1 MKLDNFMLES
11 TVQLSKIISSQIAKV
26 KIYVLYAGK
35 NRNHTHFSKAM
46 IEDKLVPTM
55 YGMPIIGE
63 FNKDKNDFGGHGGKT
78 IITDDG
84 IEFQETTVAYGF
96 IPESSQIRWESVKE
110 VNGTYRD
117 YLVCDAY
124 VWYKRFPELETMLEE
139 PKGQSMEIEIK
150 DAYWNEGLQAYDIT
164 DAEFTGACIL
174 GVEPCFESAKIG
186 RFSLEKMKYD
196 LAEMAQEL
204 KEAIKSEVKTEV
216 KEFENMET
224 EEAVKRKKDEETVE
238 EVKEPEEPK
247 DPEVEESEDD
257 ATDGET
263 GDGEKEEVEEET
275 PTPEQQEVE
284 EGEVVE
290 EEAPVEEEETVEE
303 PEAEAEPETADEEVS
318 EDVLDDAD
326 ADSGE
331 SAEFSQEQIQAM
343 QQELEELRAFKAS
356 QEKVQKEQIME
367 SFENELT
374 EEDLAPVKEN
384 LDNLTV
390 DEVETQCFALLGK
403 KKMNFSVVKPTVNK
417 ELVAVGSKFAHEDE
431 TLPAWARAIQKH
443 TSKRQ

>member
-46 IEDKLVPTM
+46 IEDKLVPSM

-63 FNKDKNDFGGHGGKT
+63 FNKEKQDFGGHGGKT
-78 IITDDG
+78 TITDDG
-84 IEFQETTVAYGF
+84 IEFEQTTVAYGF

-124 VWYKRFPELETMLEE
+124 VWYKRFPELQTMLDE
-139 PKGQSMEIEIK
+139 PKGQSMEIDIK

-204 KEAIKSEVKTEV
+204 KEAIKSEVRTDMKD
-216 KEFENMET
+216 FENQEVVEET
-224 EEAVKRKKDEETVE
+224 VEQVEETVE
-238 EVKEPEEPK
+238 ESTEEKVEEEVSTEEPK
-247 DPEVEESEDD
+247 EEPQAEEATEEASEEF
-257 ATDGET
+257 AE
-263 GDGEKEEVEEET
+263 EEAAKEEVEETE
-275 PTPEQQEVE
+275 PEANEEAQEEPVTEEEPEVVE
-284 EGEVVE
+284 EAVE
-290 EEAPVEEEETVEE
+290 EEAPVQE
-303 PEAEAEPETADEEVS
+303 EAEAKEEFTA
-318 EDVLDDAD
+318 
-326 ADSGE
+326 
-331 SAEFSQEQIQAM
+331 EQIQAM
-343 QQELEELRAFKAS
+343 QQELEELREFKNA
-356 QEKVQKEQIME
+356 QERAQKEELMK

-374 EEDLAPVKEN
+374 EEELAPVREQI
-384 LDNLTV
+384 DSLTTV
-390 DEVETQCFALLGK
+390 EVETQCFALLGK
-403 KKMNFSVVKPTVNK
+403 KKMNFSVAQPTVNK
-417 ELVAVGSKFAHEDE
+417 EVVAIGANFAQED
-431 TLPAWARAIQKH
+431 TNIPAWARAIQRH

>member
-46 IEDKLVPTM
+46 IEEKLIPSM

-63 FNKDKNDFGGHGGKT
+63 YIKEKEDFGGHGGKT
-78 IITDDG
+78 TITESG
-84 IEFQETTVAYGF
+84 IEYEPTTVAYGF
-96 IPESSQIRWESVKE
+96 IPESSQMRWESVKE
-110 VNGTYRD
+110 LNGTYRD

-124 VWYKRFPELETMLEE
+124 VWYKRFPELETLLEE
-139 PKGQSMEIEIK
+139 PRNQSMEIDIK

-164 DAEFTGACIL
+164 DAELTGCCVL
-174 GVEPCFESAKIG
+174 GLTTEPCFESAKIG

-204 KEAIKSEVKTEV
+204 KEVIKSEVKTEV

-224 EEAVKRKKDEETVE
+224 EEMTKVEETEVKDTVTEIQEEEVVEETEEKVKEEAAEEPETQEEEEVVEEVSEEAETEVEEPQEETVE
-238 EVKEPEEPK
+238 EEPAAEEPE
-247 DPEVEESEDD
+247 
-257 ATDGET
+257 AT
-263 GDGEKEEVEEET
+263 EEVEE
-275 PTPEQQEVE
+275 VK
-284 EGEVVE
+284 
-290 EEAPVEEEETVEE
+290 EEAEEET
-303 PEAEAEPETADEEVS
+303 ETAE
-318 EDVLDDAD
+318 
-326 ADSGE
+326 
-331 SAEFSQEQIQAM
+331 EFSKEQIEAM
-343 QQELEELRAFKAS
+343 QQELEELRAFKAA
-356 QEKVQKEQIME
+356 QEKTQKEQIME
-367 SFENELT
+367 SFKNELT
-374 EEDLAPVKEN
+374 EEDLVSVKEN
-384 LDNLTV
+384 LDSLTT

-403 KKMNFSVVKPTVNK
+403 KKMNFSVAQPTVNK
-417 ELVAVGSKFAHEDE
+417 EVVAIGSNFAQEDN

>member
-46 IEDKLVPTM
+46 IEEKLVPSM

-78 IITDDG
+78 TITDDG
-84 IEFQETTVAYGF
+84 IEFEQTTVAYGF

-124 VWYKRFPELETMLEE
+124 VWYKRFPELQTMLDE

-164 DAEFTGACIL
+164 DAEFAGACIL

-224 EEAVKRKKDEETVE
+224 EETTVKRLPKEDENAVVVE
-238 EVKEPEEPK
+238 EDSQEPEQEEEEEAEPDSSK
-247 DPEVEESEDD
+247 AEEEEVEESKEP
-257 ATDGET
+257 A
-263 GDGEKEEVEEET
+263 KEEQEEAES
-275 PTPEQQEVE
+275 
-284 EGEVVE
+284 E
-290 EEAPVEEEETVEE
+290 EEAVETVESE
-303 PEAEAEPETADEEVS
+303 VEAEPEQEVEAEQAEESTDEV
-318 EDVLDDAD
+318 DAD
-326 ADSGE
+326 ADVDAG
-331 SAEFSQEQIQAM
+331 AEFSKEQIQAM
-343 QQELEELRAFKAS
+343 QQELEELRAFKNA
-356 QEKVQKEQIME
+356 QERVQKEQIME
-367 SFENELT
+367 SFESELT
-374 EEDLAPVKEN
+374 AEELAPIKEN
-384 LDNLTV
+384 LDNLTTV
-390 DEVETQCFALLGK
+390 EVETQCFALLGK
-403 KKMNFSVVKPTVNK
+403 KKMNFSVAQPTVNK
-417 ELVAVGSKFAHEDE
+417 EVVAIGSNFAQEDN